1 MPIDILP
8 ILNDNYT
15 YIVHEDGKAAVFD
28 PGEPVPVIQHLHD
41 NDLSLETIFLT
52 HHHGDHIGGANELKQ
67 QYNAKIIAPAAEESR
82 IPGIDIP
89 VTDKTACECAGH
101 SVTVIET
108 PGHTSGHVSFYI
120 PGINALFCG
129 DTLFSMG
136 CGRLFEGTADQMWDS
151 LQKLAALPDDTDIY
165 CGHEYTLDNGRF
177 CLTIEPDNDDLQNR
191 VKEVMQLR
199 QAGHPT
205 IPSTLGL
212 EKQTNAFLRAGSAA
226 RFAEIRTLK
235 DNS

>member
-8 ILNDNYT
+8 ILNDNYA

-28 PGEPVPVIQHLHD
+28 PGESAPVIQHLHD
-41 NDLSLETIFLT
+41 NALSLETIFLT
-52 HHHGDHIGGANELKQ
+52 HHHGDHIGGAKELKQ
-67 QYNAKIIAPAAEESR
+67 HYNAQIVAPAAEDNR

-89 VTDKTACECAGH
+89 VTEKTTCECVGYP
-101 SVTVIET
+101 VTVIET

-120 PGINALFCG
+120 PDINALFCG

-136 CGRLFEGTADQMWDS
+136 CGRLFEGTAEQMWDS
-151 LQKLAALPDDTDIY
+151 LQKLTALPDDTALY

-177 CLTIEPDNDDLQNR
+177 CLTIEPDNDALQNR
-191 VKEVMQLR
+191 VKEVMRLR

-205 IPSTLGL
+205 IPSTLDL
-212 EKQTNAFLRAGSAA
+212 EKQTNAFLRAGSAD
-226 RFAEIRTLK
+226 RFSEIRTLK
-235 DNS
+235 DNI